1 METNYHLELATKYLK
16 IQERQRQASKRYY
29 EKNKERLIKLN
40 LDKINEIKETEEY
53 KAKKARWNKTTLEK
67 TKAIR
72 DAERAANPNAK
83 PRGRPLKQKLI
94 ECIVLSDTSEELE
107 QNLNYISS
115 STSSD
120 SLSDILKNILIS
132 RRDSNIISCIL
143 ELIKHKMLFCIV
155 SKLALS
161 FLSFYFCLVSG
172 RFSFLY
178 IQNRRLTRQNY
189 IYAFWYGSNFCI
201 IYFYH
206 FIHSHIWFNFIV
218 FSYFVNLLFCLVN
231 GKFSI
236 LYFQNSRLTRQI

>member
-94 ECIVLSDTSEELE
+94 ECIVISDTSGELE

-120 SLSDILKNILIS
+120 SLSDMLKNILIS
-132 RRDSNIISCIL
+132 PKR
-143 ELIKHKMLFCIV
+143 
-155 SKLALS
+155 
-161 FLSFYFCLVSG
+161 
-172 RFSFLY
+172 
-178 IQNRRLTRQNY
+178 
-189 IYAFWYGSNFCI
+189 
-201 IYFYH
+201 
-206 FIHSHIWFNFIV
+206 
-218 FSYFVNLLFCLVN
+218 
-231 GKFSI
+231 
-236 LYFQNSRLTRQI
+236 